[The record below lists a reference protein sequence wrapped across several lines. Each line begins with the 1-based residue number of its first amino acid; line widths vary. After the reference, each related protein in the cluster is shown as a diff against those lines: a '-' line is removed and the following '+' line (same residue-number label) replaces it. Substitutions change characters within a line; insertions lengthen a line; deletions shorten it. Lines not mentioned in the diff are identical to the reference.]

1 MAHFTTAAKR
11 YREGTPFDSFGGLD
25 VGVYPGP
32 TPTTVDQW
40 APKSLPDDGGPER
53 MFLFWD
59 TGRCITGKRHVRWTF
74 SHADQWTTWNAVAW
88 YGIPPANGGGGHTIS
103 LDAFWVT
110 NGTLDP
116 TPVDPPP
123 ASTFVDGA
131 GAGNTAWPAGG
142 NDHLVNTQWGSGN
155 IHALSHLRRSVAD
168 PELDFSSIEQLT
180 WGGDDSSTFEE
191 NDDGV
196 TSTTGITGIAS
207 STSQDFPFAQGAGA
221 VLMIGYVQPV
231 STVPPFGWKLKELVD
246 EAILQHFINPV
257 VDPSP
262 EDMVRL
268 KLISESLDL
277 VRGERPGPDVFEGLV
292 SAAKGMSAS
301 ELKRT
306 IASTKAT
313 LNRGESAL
321 KSLEA
326 MAKKATR

>member
-11 YREGTPFDSFGGLD
+11 YREGTSFDSFGGLD

-40 APKSLPDDGGPER
+40 APKSLPDGDSTRE
-53 MFLFWD
+53 FLFWD
-59 TGRCITGKRHVRWTF
+59 TGRRITGKRHVRWTF
-74 SHADQWTTWNAVAW
+74 SHPDQWTTWNAVAW
-88 YGIPPANGGGGHTIS
+88 YGVPPVGNGGHMIS

-123 ASTFVDGA
+123 ASTFVNGPGA
-131 GAGNTAWPAGG
+131 GDIAWPSGG
-142 NDHLVNTQWGSGN
+142 NDHLVDTQWGAGN
-155 IHALSHLRRSVAD
+155 VHALSHLRRSLTD
-168 PELDFSSIEQLT
+168 PELDFSSIEQLI

-191 NDDGV
+191 NDDGI
-196 TSTTGITGIAS
+196 TSSTGITGIAG
-207 STSQDFPFAQGAGA
+207 STSPDFPFAQNAGA
-221 VLMIGYVQPV
+221 MLMVGYVQPV
-231 STVPPFGWKLKELVD
+231 STVPPFRLKLTELIN
-246 EAILQHFINPV
+246 EAILQNFINPV

-262 EDMVRL
+262 EDIVRL

-292 SAAKGMSAS
+292 SAAGEMSAT

-306 IASTKAT
+306 IASTRAT
-313 LNRGESAL
+313 LNRGEAAL
-321 KSLEA
+321 KSMEA
-326 MAKKATR
+326 MSKKARK